1 MTAPTNTTTVRV
13 SLEMRD
19 QIMAM
24 AKARRQTADEVL
36 ADLLNPSTVIV
47 PLTRVQHQRWR
58 EAAAAIGVTLAQ
70 FVSLRVEYAMG
81 GMDASMLERMF
92 YTVRA
97 IAQHHGVRAAD
108 GIQQSTDDLPQSTGG
123 LQQ

>member
-1 MTAPTNTTTVRV
+1 MTAPINTTTIRV
-13 SLEMRD
+13 STEMRD
-19 QIMAM
+19 RIMAM
-24 AKARRQTADEVL
+24 AKSRRQSADEVL

-58 EAAAAIGVTLAQ
+58 DAAAAIGVTLSQ

-81 GMDASMLERMF
+81 GMDVSMLERMF

-108 GIQQSTDDLPQSTGG
+108 GIQQSIEDLPE
-123 LQQ
+123 